1 MKIQTKLIFSLLLL
15 GMILCSTLYYLMQWS
30 FDRGMIH
37 YVNQNE
43 SENWQVTLKALASH
57 YDKNQSWDNMV
68 SDKNKFN
75 DLIKNTSP
83 EAQKRNKHCNP
94 KKSTPNQII
103 DDCIPNKLNKHPHD
117 KSEKK
122 ELPRNSKTYQKR
134 QKTKPSLLNAKKKR
148 IIGTKY
154 PHEMM
159 LPIKLNGKTV
169 GWLAQKIPSTYL
181 DNNNISITKNIK
193 LAFAVL
199 TLTLIFCALFIG
211 MPLSR
216 HFVKPLE
223 EITHAANAL
232 TKGEYNFKSNTKRKD
247 EIGSLAKDF
256 EFLSATLKA
265 NEKSRS
271 CWVANISHE
280 LRTPLSIVLGEI
292 NAILDSVRPLTN
304 ENLLSIKHEID
315 HLNHLVNDLYELSN
329 AEVGA
334 LRYERTRMDIRHA
347 VSHAAQR
354 FDDLL
359 AQKNI
364 HIRVNIPDQPV
375 FVYADV
381 QRLGQLFNNLLQ
393 NELKYADAS
402 AHVHISLSVEAS
414 SAICIIEDSGPGVN
428 DEQLNNLF
436 HYLYRAESSRNR
448 ATGGSGLGLAICR
461 NIVEAHGGKIES
473 SHSPLGG
480 LRIQINIP
488 LII

>member
-1 MKIQTKLIFSLLLL
+1 M
-15 GMILCSTLYYLMQWS
+15 MLCSTLYYLMQWS

-43 SENWQVTLKALASH
+43 SENWQITLKALASY
-57 YDKNQSWDNMV
+57 YDEHKSWDNMV
-68 SDKNKFN
+68 NDKDRFDN
-75 DLIKNTSP
+75 LIKNTAP
-83 EAQKRNKHCNP
+83 EAQKRNKRCSPENITSNQTTEDCNY
-94 KKSTPNQII
+94 NQSS
-103 DDCIPNKLNKHPHD
+103 NHPHK

-122 ELPRNSKTYQKR
+122 EPPRNSKTYQKR
-134 QKTKPSLLNAKKKR
+134 EKIKPSLLDANKKR

-154 PHEMM
+154 PNEIMF
-159 LPIKLNGKTV
+159 PIKLNDITV
-169 GWLAQKIPSTYL
+169 GWIAQKIPSTYL
-181 DNNNISITKNIK
+181 DHNDISITKNME

-199 TLTLIFCALFIG
+199 ILTLIFCALFIG

-223 EITHAANAL
+223 EITRAAHAL

-247 EIGSLAKDF
+247 EIGSLANDF

-292 NAILDSVRPLTN
+292 NAILDNIRPLTN
-304 ENLLSIKHEID
+304 DNLLSIKYEID

-334 LRYERTRMDIRHA
+334 LRYERTRIDLRHA

-354 FDDLL
+354 FEDLL

-364 HIRVNIPDQPV
+364 HIHVNLPDQPL
-375 FVYADV
+375 FVHADA

-393 NELKYADAS
+393 NELKYADTGARVHLSLTVDAS
-402 AHVHISLSVEAS
+402 DV
-414 SAICIIEDSGPGVN
+414 ICIIEDSGPGVN
-428 DEQLNNLF
+428 DEQLHNLF

-461 NIVEAHGGKIES
+461 NIVEAHGGTIES

-488 LII
+488 LIL